1 MQIENQNNQRIKH
14 REQWHPPFYASYK
27 IDFRAYKD
35 VLTIE
40 EAHILSRSNEIDILV
55 TKKDPDAV
63 IDNGIGRAY
72 KAHNLIEYKS
82 PNDRIDRDALLQLAG
97 YICIYMRMEKLRA
110 DEVLACF
117 VGYHYPKSVIDW
129 LKSIGYDY
137 RQTESGVYLLHHEL
151 LVDVQ
156 FVLIHKLDV
165 QSYPWI
171 SAIQKNITDKNV
183 RCVGSQIKN
192 LDLPEYRE
200 LAEEVTDL
208 ITRQEKGKGDEL
220 FMHETRMLFKQEFDK
235 LAQLETEIKTKD
247 ETIKTKDETIK
258 SKDEENAKLRE
269 ENRQKDNT
277 LKKLES
283 ELAKRG
289 IQIASL
295 L

>member
-1 MQIENQNNQRIKH
+1 MQIENHNNQRIKH

-27 IDFRAYKD
+27 I
-35 VLTIE
+35 
-40 EAHILSRSNEIDILV
+40 
-55 TKKDPDAV
+55 
-63 IDNGIGRAY
+63 
-72 KAHNLIEYKS
+72 
-82 PNDRIDRDALLQLAG
+82 
-97 YICIYMRMEKLRA
+97 
-110 DEVLACF
+110 
-117 VGYHYPKSVIDW
+117 
-129 LKSIGYDY
+129 
-137 RQTESGVYLLHHEL
+137 
-151 LVDVQ
+151 
-156 FVLIHKLDV
+156 
-165 QSYPWI
+165 
-171 SAIQKNITDKNV
+171 
-183 RCVGSQIKN
+183 
-192 LDLPEYRE
+192 DLPEYRE